1 MGLRDILTGRHQVKG
16 PAPDRLFAITTA
28 YVTLESEH
36 QIDPAGTAAIV
47 FQALATSEF
56 EATLAEMEQV
66 VTATGGDSGTTVA
79 MQDDSYGYRWM
90 ILRSPQ
96 GSPSVEDLAVGINAV
111 SSSIESAGHGERL
124 LCAVFAFTERAERP
138 GAGRVYF
145 IYNYKRGYW
154 YPFVP
159 ADGSDSPGGADGG
172 DTPEG
177 TGGAQ
182 DGQQRSNERELQIKA
197 QIASELPIEPEL
209 ERWFPLW
216 GIPI

>member
-1 MGLRDILTGRHQVKG
+1 VGLRDILTGRHTVQG

-28 YVTLESEH
+28 YITLESEH
-36 QIDPAGTAAIV
+36 QIAPAGKAAIV

-56 EATLAEMEQV
+56 ESTLRDMEEV
-66 VTATGGDSGTTVA
+66 VTATGGDSGTKVSTE
-79 MQDDSYGYRWM
+79 DDSYGYRWM
-90 ILRSPQ
+90 VLHNPP
-96 GSPSVEDLAVGINAV
+96 GAPSVEDLAVGINAV
-111 SSSIESAGHGERL
+111 SSSIETAGYGERL
-124 LCAVFAFTERAERP
+124 LCAVFAFEDARKQ
-138 GAGRVYF
+138 RVYF

-159 ADGSDSPGGADGG
+159 AQG
-172 DTPEG
+172 
-177 TGGAQ
+177 Q
-182 DGQQRSNERELQIKA
+182 QQQRSTERELQIKA